1 MKPEITKEQAGAIT
15 YLRGLG
21 RDDEYILSKRGVY
34 VRRCAVLN
42 DLSRVSLAA
51 ALINGYE
58 IVMTPEEKVR
68 AYYEYNYAE
77 HEKSKPFS
85 DEDYYTAG
93 VSNGIR
99 QTLDHLGIKIE
110 GVNADREEA
119 DVDDAPF

>member
-1 MKPEITKEQAGAIT
+1 MKPEITKEQAEAIT

-21 RDDEYILSKRGVY
+21 KDDENILEKHRLY
-34 VRRCAVLN
+34 VGLCGVLN
-42 DLSRVSLAA
+42 ELSLVSLAA

-77 HEKSKPFS
+77 HEKARAFS
-85 DEDYYTAG
+85 DADYYATG

-99 QTLDHLGIKIE
+99 QTLDLLGIKIE
-110 GVNADREEA
+110 GVNVDREEA